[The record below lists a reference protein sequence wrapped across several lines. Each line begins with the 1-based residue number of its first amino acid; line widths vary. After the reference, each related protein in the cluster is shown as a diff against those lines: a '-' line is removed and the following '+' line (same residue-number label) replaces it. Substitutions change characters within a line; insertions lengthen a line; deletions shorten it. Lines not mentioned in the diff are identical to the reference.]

1 MELYRFNAKGKN
13 GKMYTNLVL
22 TWSYKGKSW
31 RVYMRPSFFNDVK
44 VVLSRATKVKS
55 FEDCKQVY
63 HVQTY
68 VHVYAYTYFLVYSVQ
83 SRYNENA
90 IK

>member
-13 GKMYTNLVL
+13 GKTYTNLVL

-55 FEDCKQVY
+55 FEDCK
-63 HVQTY
+63 
-68 VHVYAYTYFLVYSVQ
+68 
-83 SRYNENA
+83 
-90 IK
+90 